1 MKQNFLGAIA
11 LSIFLSLCFVAN
23 AYGETKRASVLIIG
37 SGPAAMGAAMYAAG
51 ARLPDYPVI
60 VMSGE
65 ELGGQITQAH
75 DVFNWPSVIQDSGA
89 AIMDRFITQVKNH
102 GAQIVNES
110 VVSVDFSTQPFKK
123 VYTNEGTLWE
133 AQAVIIATGS
143 SPRKLG
149 IPGEQEYWGRGVAT
163 CVLCEA
169 ELFQDLDVAIVGG
182 GDSAMDK
189 ALHMARYAKHVTLF
203 VRKKVRAK
211 PMMIERV
218 HELRDKI
225 TVIQN
230 KEVVEVFGD
239 GQKVTGLRVKDGLTD
254 TVEEIPM
261 DGLFLSIGSAPNSGL
276 FRDYLVL
283 LPSGHIMTTPGTTAT
298 SVSGVFAAGIVA
310 DARYNQGFIEA
321 GFGGQAGI
329 DAVKY
334 IRYEMIRTGLN
345 A

>member
-1 MKQNFLGAIA
+1 MMKQKFLITLLFFCTFFNYFSCAD
-11 LSIFLSLCFVAN
+11 SNV
-23 AYGETKRASVLIIG
+23 RQASVLIIG

-60 VMSGE
+60 VLSGE

-89 AIMDRFITQVKNH
+89 AIMDRFVTQVKNH
-102 GAQIVNES
+102 GAQIVQEI
-110 VVSVDFSTQPFKK
+110 VTRVDFSTQPFKT
-123 VYTNEGTLWE
+123 VYTSEGTVWQ

-189 ALHMARYAKHVTLF
+189 ALHMARYARHVTLF
-203 VRKKVRAK
+203 VRRKVRAK
-211 PMMIERV
+211 PMMIDRV
-218 HELRDKI
+218 NELRDKI
-225 TVIQN
+225 TVVQN
-230 KEVVEVFGD
+230 KEVVEVLGD
-239 GQKVTGLRVKDGLTD
+239 GERVTGLKVKDAISGD
-254 TVEEIPM
+254 IEEIMM
-261 DGLFLSIGSAPNSGL
+261 DGLFLSIGSAPNSGI
-276 FRDYLVL
+276 FADYLSL
-283 LPSGHIMTTPGTTAT
+283 LPTGHIAITPGTTAT
-298 SVSGVFAAGIVA
+298 SIPGIFAAGIVA
-310 DARYNQGFIEA
+310 DSRYNQGFIEA

-334 IRYEMIRTGLN
+334 IRYEMPRS
-345 A
+345 